1 MDHHQRRRHV
11 RVGTDRLVGVR
22 VVDRVTGEPAR
33 DSVTASV
40 RDISAGGALLVMAG
54 PVSRGRN
61 IQIEIVWT
69 DPVLSLSLEGRIVRV
84 AAGED
89 GLEVSVEFERADW
102 KQRLEI
108 VRWVLKEAKRTNQ
121 MSDPVASGPT
131 SVAGRVRPADPNQIP
146 LSG

>member
-1 MDHHQRRRHV
+1 M
-11 RVGTDRLVGVR
+11 
-22 VVDRVTGEPAR
+22 
-33 DSVTASV
+33 

-84 AAGED
+84 VVSEG
-89 GLEVSVEFERADW
+89 GVEVSVEFQRADW
-102 KQRLEI
+102 KQGLEI

-121 MSDPVASGPT
+121 MSDRVA
-131 SVAGRVRPADPNQIP
+131 
-146 LSG
+146 